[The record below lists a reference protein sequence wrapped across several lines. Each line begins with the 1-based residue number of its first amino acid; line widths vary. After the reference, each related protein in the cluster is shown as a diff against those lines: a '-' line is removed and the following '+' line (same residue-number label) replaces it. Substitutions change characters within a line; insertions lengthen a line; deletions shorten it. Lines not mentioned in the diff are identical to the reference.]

1 MRSSLDELARK
12 KSLSS
17 TFVIKGGLAAP
28 SFASTL
34 SEVAPLV
41 KTGKAGALESIKEQ
55 ARRQGHA
62 AGFQEGLVEGNAS
75 GYEAGFALGMAEAR
89 EALELEKQELFASFA
104 RDLQQVK
111 DELQVRIDG
120 WFSASETELEKIAVD
135 VAQRLL
141 DAQLSL
147 DRSFI
152 RDTVVRALSHV
163 RDASQIRIRVNPADS
178 AILQSAKDEI
188 LASCA
193 GLSGIEFIVDSSI
206 RAGCIVET
214 ERGQIDSTMET
225 RLELLE
231 GGMEDAA

>member
-1 MRSSLDELARK
+1 MSSA
-12 KSLSS
+12 
-17 TFVIKGGLAAP
+17 FVIKGGLAAP

-34 SEVAPLV
+34 SEVAPLA

-62 AGFQEGLVEGNAS
+62 AGFNEGHAEGSAS
-75 GYEAGFALGMAEAR
+75 GYEAGFAQGMADAR

-104 RDLQQVK
+104 RDLQQIK
-111 DELQVRIDG
+111 DALQVQIDG
-120 WFSASETELEKIAVD
+120 WFSASETELEKIAVEI
-135 VAQRLL
+135 AQRML

-163 RDASQIRIRVNPADS
+163 RDSSRVRIRVNPADS
-178 AILQSAKDEI
+178 AILQSAKEEI
-188 LASCA
+188 LAASA
-193 GLSGIEFIVDSSI
+193 GLTGVEIVVDSSI
-206 RAGCIVET
+206 KAGCIVET